1 VQHILVACVFMREVW
16 FRTLSRLGLQHLTPT
31 SDAAVFQDWWRE
43 AERNVSKQKKKGFN
57 SILSLVAWRIWKHRN
72 ARVFDNASP
81 NIHTILLTIHDEAL
95 LWGLARAAALRQVW
109 Q

>member
-1 VQHILVACVFMREVW
+1 MREVW